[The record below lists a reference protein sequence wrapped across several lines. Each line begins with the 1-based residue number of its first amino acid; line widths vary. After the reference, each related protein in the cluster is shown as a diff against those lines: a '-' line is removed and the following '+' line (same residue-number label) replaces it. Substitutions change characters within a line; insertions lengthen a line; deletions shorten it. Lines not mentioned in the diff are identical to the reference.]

1 MRKSS
6 DEFPSSEFKELGTGE
21 LGVMMETKLRNKR
34 LDENEFLKMRG
45 PFLAQWRTGLEVD
58 LDEAIEY
65 QKKLPASKNWHKVAR
80 KLHEEGRTAI
90 FPRAGT
96 GLLEDQISLS
106 KKLVQSGVP
115 FIPVTTDSY
124 TRQLDFEKVES
135 LLAEIRKTGKKL
147 LNGFPIIN
155 YGVKETRKIIES
167 VDQGAF
173 NPRLSLK
180 SYPLATEISFAAG
193 MTGIAASSFIS
204 WAAYEKDATLDQS
217 IATNQYVHRL
227 IGYYADRGIIISTDN
242 HGWILTG
249 MQPMTVNL
257 ATTIVD
263 ALMVAEQGGKSITS
277 VVHLM
282 GNMAQD
288 LAWIRVAPRLMREY
302 LDKFGYHDV
311 SIAGVFAQHTP
322 LFPMPQGMGGA
333 FAFPNYT
340 AVVAALGKAEAV
352 SVRTIDEALGIPTEE
367 SHALSYESTNWLL
380 NVIRGQ
386 KIEFEIEGMDEEAE
400 IAEIEIR
407 SIMDKLLE
415 IGNGDIILGCLEAV
429 DLGIL
434 DSCFSPNRQVK
445 DKVLGVKDSR
455 GAIRWQEFG
464 NLPFPEKVKKFHR
477 RKITEREEAEGR
489 KMDYDSIVQDFWA
502 FSKGQLIGKA

>member
-1 MRKSS
+1 
-6 DEFPSSEFKELGTGE
+6 
-21 LGVMMETKLRNKR
+21 
-34 LDENEFLKMRG
+34 
-45 PFLAQWRTGLEVD
+45 
-58 LDEAIEY
+58 
-65 QKKLPASKNWHKVAR
+65 
-80 KLHEEGRTAI
+80 RTAI

-106 KKLVQSGVP
+106 KKLVESGVP

-124 TRQLDFEKVES
+124 TRQLDFQKVDNI
-135 LLAEIRKTGKKL
+135 LAEMKKTGRNL
-147 LNGFPIIN
+147 LNGYPIIN
-155 YGVKETRKIIES
+155 YGVKQTRKIIES
-167 VDQGAF
+167 VDRGAF

-204 WAAYEKDATLDQS
+204 WAAYEKDATLEQS
-217 IATNQYVHRL
+217 LTTNQYVHRL
-227 IGYYADRGIIISTDN
+227 IGYYADRGVIISTDN

-249 MQPMTVNL
+249 MQPMTLNL
-257 ATTIVD
+257 ATTIID

-302 LDKFGYHDV
+302 LDKFGYKDV
-311 SIAGVFAQHTP
+311 AIAGVFAQHTP
-322 LFPMPQGMGGA
+322 LFPMPQGMGAA

-340 AVVAALGKAEAV
+340 AMVGALGKVEAV

-386 KIEFEIEGMDEEAE
+386 KIELNMKEIDEEAA
-400 IAEIEIR
+400 IAELEIR
-407 SIMDKLLE
+407 AILDKVLE
-415 IGNGDIILGCLEAV
+415 VGDGDLMVGCLKSVEA
-429 DLGIL
+429 GIM
-434 DSCFSPNRQVK
+434 DSCFSPNKQVQ
-445 DKVLGVKDSR
+445 DRVLGVKDSR
-455 GAIRWQEFG
+455 GAIRYLEFG
-464 NLPFPEKVKKFHR
+464 NLPFPEEVKKFHR
-477 RKITEREEAEGR
+477 EKVREREKSEGR
-489 KMDYDSIVQDFWA
+489 KMDYEVVVQDFWA
-502 FSKGQLIGKA
+502 FSKGQLVGKA

>member
-1 MRKSS
+1 
-6 DEFPSSEFKELGTGE
+6 
-21 LGVMMETKLRNKR
+21 METRLKNKR
-34 LDENEFLKMRG
+34 LDEREFLKMRA
-45 PFLAQWRTGLEVD
+45 PYLAQWRTGREVD
-58 LDEAIEY
+58 LDEAVEY
-65 QKKLPASKNWHKVAR
+65 QKNLPDSKNWHKVAR
-80 KLHEEGRTAI
+80 KLNAEGRTAI

-106 KKLVQSGVP
+106 RKLVGSGVP

-124 TRQLDFEKVES
+124 TRQLDFEKVEGI
-135 LLAEIRKTGKKL
+135 LEEMRRTGRNL
-147 LNGFPIIN
+147 LNGYPIIN
-155 YGVKETRKIIES
+155 YGVKQTRKIIES
-167 VDQGAF
+167 VDEGAF

-204 WAAYEKDATLDQS
+204 WAAYEKDATLEQS
-217 IATNQYVHRL
+217 MATNQYVHRL

-249 MQPMTVNL
+249 LQPMTVNL

-263 ALMVAEQGGKSITS
+263 AIMVAEQGGKSITS

-288 LAWIRVAPRLMREY
+288 LAWIRVTPRLMREY
-302 LDKFGYHDV
+302 LDRLGYKDV
-311 SIAGVFAQHTP
+311 MIAGVFAQHTP

-340 AVVAALGKAEAV
+340 AVVAALGNAEAV

-367 SHALSYESTNWLL
+367 SHGLSYESTNWLL

-386 KIEFEIEGMDEEAE
+386 RINLDMKEIDEEAR
-400 IAEIEIR
+400 IAELEIR
-407 SIMDKLLE
+407 ALMNKILE
-415 IGNGDIILGCLEAV
+415 VGGGDVIAGCIQCVEE
-429 DLGIL
+429 GFL
-434 DSCFSPNRQVK
+434 DSCFSPNRQVR
-445 DKVLGVKDSR
+445 DKVLGIKDSR
-455 GAIRWQEFG
+455 GAIRYLDFG
-464 NLPFPEKVKKFHR
+464 NLPLPEEVKKFHR
-477 RKITEREEAEGR
+477 EKVAEREKIEGR
-489 KMDYDSIVQDFWA
+489 KMDYDVVVQDFWA
-502 FSKGQLIGKA
+502 FSKGQLTGQP

>member
-1 MRKSS
+1 
-6 DEFPSSEFKELGTGE
+6 
-21 LGVMMETKLRNKR
+21 METKLRNKR
-34 LDENEFLKMRG
+34 LDEKEFLKMRG
-45 PFLAQWRTGLEVD
+45 PYLAQWKTGGEVD

-65 QKKLPASKNWHKVAR
+65 QKKLPDSKNWHKVAR
-80 KLHEEGRTAI
+80 KLHDEGRTAI

-106 KKLVQSGVP
+106 KKLVESGVP

-124 TRQLDFEKVES
+124 TRQLDFEKVNSILDEM
-135 LLAEIRKTGKKL
+135 RKTGRNL
-147 LNGFPIIN
+147 LNGYPIIN
-155 YGVKETRKIIES
+155 YGVKQTRRIIES

-193 MTGIAASSFIS
+193 MTGIAACAFIS
-204 WAAYEKDATLDQS
+204 WAAYEKDASLEQS
-217 IATNQYVHRL
+217 MRTNQYVHRL
-227 IGYYADRGIIISTDN
+227 IGYYADRGVIISTDN

-288 LAWIRVAPRLMREY
+288 LAWIRVTPRLMREY
-302 LDKFGYHDV
+302 LDKFGYKDV
-311 SIAGVFAQHTP
+311 GICGVFAQHTP

-340 AVVAALGKAEAV
+340 AVVGALGNVEAV

-386 KIEFEIEGMDEEAE
+386 KIDLQIKGIDEEEAIAEAE
-400 IAEIEIR
+400 IRAL
-407 SIMDKLLE
+407 MDKILDVGE
-415 IGNGDIILGCLEAV
+415 GDIIVGCLKCVEE
-429 DLGIL
+429 GFL
-434 DSCFSPNRQVK
+434 DSCFSPNRQVRDQVMGIK
-445 DKVLGVKDSR
+445 DIH
-455 GAIRWQEFG
+455 GAIRWKEFG
-464 NLPFPEKVKKFHR
+464 NLPFPEEVKKFHR
-477 RKITEREEAEGR
+477 AKLAEREKAEGR
-489 KMDYDSIVQDFWA
+489 KMDYDVFVQDFWA
-502 FSKGQLIGKA
+502 FSKGQLVGKA

>member
-1 MRKSS
+1 
-6 DEFPSSEFKELGTGE
+6 
-21 LGVMMETKLRNKR
+21 METKLRNKR
-34 LDENEFLKMRG
+34 LDEREFLKMRA
-45 PFLAQWRTGLEVD
+45 PFLAQWPTGREVD
-58 LDEAIEY
+58 LDEAVEY
-65 QKKLPASKNWHKVAR
+65 QKRLPDSKNWHKVAQR
-80 KLHEEGRTAI
+80 LHQEGRTAI

-106 KKLVQSGVP
+106 KKLVESGVP

-124 TRQLDFEKVES
+124 TRQLDFQKVDS
-135 LLAEIRKTGKKL
+135 ILAEMKKTGRNL
-147 LNGFPIIN
+147 LNGYPIIN
-155 YGVKETRKIIES
+155 YGVKQTRKIIES
-167 VDQGAF
+167 VDRGAF

-204 WAAYEKDATLDQS
+204 WAAYEKDATLEQS
-217 IATNQYVHRL
+217 LTTNQYVHRL
-227 IGYYADRGIIISTDN
+227 IGYYADRGVIISTDN

-249 MQPMTVNL
+249 MQPMTLNL
-257 ATTIVD
+257 ATTIID

-302 LDKFGYHDV
+302 LDKFGYKDV
-311 SIAGVFAQHTP
+311 AIAGVFAQHTP
-322 LFPMPQGMGGA
+322 LFPMPQGMGAA

-340 AVVAALGKAEAV
+340 AMVGALGKVEAV

-386 KIEFEIEGMDEEAE
+386 KIELNMKEIDEEAA
-400 IAEIEIR
+400 IAELEIR
-407 SIMDKLLE
+407 AILDKVLE
-415 IGNGDIILGCLEAV
+415 VGDGDLMVGCLKSVEA
-429 DLGIL
+429 GIM
-434 DSCFSPNRQVK
+434 DSCFSPNKQVQ
-445 DKVLGVKDSR
+445 DRVLGVKDSR
-455 GAIRWQEFG
+455 GAIRYLEFG
-464 NLPFPEKVKKFHR
+464 NLPFPEEVKKFHR
-477 RKITEREEAEGR
+477 EKVREREKSEGR
-489 KMDYDSIVQDFWA
+489 KMDYEVVVQDFWA
-502 FSKGQLIGKA
+502 FSKGQLVGKA

>member
-1 MRKSS
+1 
-6 DEFPSSEFKELGTGE
+6 
-21 LGVMMETKLRNKR
+21 MENRLRNRR
-34 LDENEFLKMRG
+34 LDESEFLKMRA
-45 PFLAQWRTGLEVD
+45 PFLAQWPTGREVD
-58 LDEAIEY
+58 LDEAVEY
-65 QKKLPASKNWHKVAR
+65 QRNLPDSKNWHKVAV

-106 KKLVQSGVP
+106 KKLVESGVP

-124 TRQLDFEKVES
+124 TRQLEFAKVDE
-135 LLAEIRKTGKKL
+135 LLEEIRRSGRKL

-155 YGVKETRKIIES
+155 YGVKQTRKIIES
-167 VDQGAF
+167 VDRGAF

-204 WAAYEKDATLDQS
+204 WAAYEKNATLEQS
-217 IATNQYVHRL
+217 MATNQYVHRL
-227 IGYYADRGIIISTDN
+227 IGYYADRGVIISTDN

-302 LDKFGYHDV
+302 LDRFGYRDV

-340 AVVAALGKAEAV
+340 AMVAALGNVEAV

-367 SHALSYESTNWLL
+367 SHALTYESTNWLL
-380 NVIRGQ
+380 NVIRAQ
-386 KIEFEIEGMDEEAE
+386 KIDLKMKEIDEEAVV
-400 IAEIEIR
+400 AEMEIR
-407 SIMDKLLE
+407 ALMDKVLE
-415 IGNGDIILGCLEAV
+415 VGDGDVIVGCLKAV
-429 DLGIL
+429 EEGFL
-434 DSCFSPNRQVK
+434 DSSFSPNKQVR
-445 DKVLGVKDSR
+445 DLVVGVKDCR
-455 GAIRWQEFG
+455 GAIRWKEFG
-464 NLPFPEKVKKFHR
+464 NLPFPEEVKKFHR
-477 RKITEREEAEGR
+477 EKVAEREKAERR
-489 KMDYDSIVQDFWA
+489 KMDYEVLVEDFWA
-502 FSKGQLIGKA
+502 FSKGQLIGRA

>member
-1 MRKSS
+1 
-6 DEFPSSEFKELGTGE
+6 
-21 LGVMMETKLRNKR
+21 MENRLRNRR
-34 LDENEFLKMRG
+34 LDESEFLKMRA
-45 PFLAQWRTGLEVD
+45 PFLAQWPTGREVD
-58 LDEAIEY
+58 LDEAVEY
-65 QKKLPASKNWHKVAR
+65 QKNLPDSKNWHKVAV

-106 KKLVQSGVP
+106 RKLVESGVP

-124 TRQLDFEKVES
+124 TRQLEFAKVDE
-135 LLAEIRKTGKKL
+135 LLEEIRRSGRKL

-155 YGVKETRKIIES
+155 YGVKQTRKIIES
-167 VDQGAF
+167 VDRGAF

-204 WAAYEKDATLDQS
+204 WAAYEKNATLEQS
-217 IATNQYVHRL
+217 MATNQYVHRL
-227 IGYYADRGIIISTDN
+227 IGYYADRGVVISTDN

-288 LAWIRVAPRLMREY
+288 LAWIRVAPRLIREY
-302 LDKFGYHDV
+302 LDRFGYRDV
-311 SIAGVFAQHTP
+311 SVAGVFAQHTP

-340 AVVAALGKAEAV
+340 AMVAALGNVEAV

-367 SHALSYESTNWLL
+367 SHALTYESTNWLL
-380 NVIRGQ
+380 NVIRAQ
-386 KIEFEIEGMDEEAE
+386 KIDLTMKEIDEEAVV
-400 IAEIEIR
+400 AEMEIR
-407 SIMDKLLE
+407 ALVDKVLE
-415 IGNGDIILGCLEAV
+415 IGDGDVIVGCLKAV
-429 DLGIL
+429 EEGFL
-434 DSCFSPNRQVK
+434 DSSFSPNKQVR
-445 DKVLGVKDSR
+445 DLVVGVKDCH
-455 GAIRWQEFG
+455 GAIRWKEFG
-464 NLPFPEKVKKFHR
+464 NLPFPEEVKKFHR
-477 RKITEREEAEGR
+477 EKVSEREKAERR
-489 KMDYDSIVQDFWA
+489 KMDYEVLVEDFWA
-502 FSKGQLIGKA
+502 FSKGQLIGRA

>member
-1 MRKSS
+1 
-6 DEFPSSEFKELGTGE
+6 
-21 LGVMMETKLRNKR
+21 MESKLRNKR
-34 LDENEFLKMRG
+34 LDEKEFLKMRA
-45 PFLAQWRTGLEVD
+45 PYLAQWRTGSEVD
-58 LDEAIEY
+58 LDEAVEY
-65 QKKLPASKNWHKVAR
+65 QKRLPDSKNWHKVAR
-80 KLHEEGRTAI
+80 KLNAEGRTAI

-106 KKLVQSGVP
+106 RKLESSGVP

-124 TRQLDFEKVES
+124 TRQLDFAKVEGI
-135 LLAEIRKTGKKL
+135 LEEMRKTGRNL
-147 LNGFPIIN
+147 LNGYPIIN
-155 YGVKETRKIIES
+155 YGVKQTRKIIES
-167 VDQGAF
+167 VERGAF

-204 WAAYEKDATLDQS
+204 WAAYEKDATLEQS
-217 IATNQYVHRL
+217 MTTNQYVHRL
-227 IGYYADRGIIISTDN
+227 IGYYADRGVIISTDN

-288 LAWIRVAPRLMREY
+288 LAWIRVTPKLMREY
-302 LDKFGYHDV
+302 LDKLGYGDV
-311 SIAGVFAQHTP
+311 MIAGVFAQHTP

-340 AVVAALGKAEAV
+340 AAVAALGNAEAV

-367 SHALSYESTNWLL
+367 SHGLSYESTNWLL

-386 KIEFEIEGMDEEAE
+386 KINLQMKEIDEEAR
-400 IAEIEIR
+400 IAELEIR
-407 SIMDKLLE
+407 AFMDKILE
-415 IGNGDIILGCLEAV
+415 VGDGDIIVGCIKCVEEGFWIRASVRTGRSGTRSWASRTAKALS
-429 DLGIL
+429 GI
-434 DSCFSPNRQVK
+434 SIS
-445 DKVLGVKDSR
+445 
-455 GAIRWQEFG
+455 AIF
-464 NLPFPEKVKKFHR
+464 LCP
-477 RKITEREEAEGR
+477 RK
-489 KMDYDSIVQDFWA
+489 
-502 FSKGQLIGKA
+502 

>member
-1 MRKSS
+1 
-6 DEFPSSEFKELGTGE
+6 
-21 LGVMMETKLRNKR
+21 METKLRNKR
-34 LDENEFLKMRG
+34 LDEKEFLKMRA
-45 PFLAQWRTGLEVD
+45 PFLAQWRTGREVD
-58 LDEAIEY
+58 LDEAVEY
-65 QKKLPASKNWHKVAR
+65 QKQLPDSKNWHKVAQ
-80 KLHEEGRTAI
+80 KLHNEGRTAI

-106 KKLVQSGVP
+106 RKLVSSGVP

-124 TRQLDFEKVES
+124 TRQLDFEKVEGI
-135 LLAEIRKTGKKL
+135 LAEMRKTGRNL
-147 LNGFPIIN
+147 LNGYPIIN
-155 YGVKETRKIIES
+155 YGVKQTRKIIES

-204 WAAYEKDATLDQS
+204 WAAYEKDATLEQS
-217 IATNQYVHRL
+217 MATNQYVHRL
-227 IGYYADRGIIISTDN
+227 IGYYADRGVTISTDN

-288 LAWIRVAPRLMREY
+288 LAWIRVTPKLMREY
-302 LDKFGYHDV
+302 LDKLGYTDV
-311 SIAGVFAQHTP
+311 MIAGVFAQHTP

-340 AVVAALGKAEAV
+340 AVVAALGNAEAV

-367 SHALSYESTNWLL
+367 SHGLSYESTNWLL

-386 KIEFEIEGMDEEAE
+386 KINLQMKEIDEEAH
-400 IAEIEIR
+400 IAELEIR
-407 SIMDKLLE
+407 ALLDKILE
-415 IGNGDIILGCLEAV
+415 VGNGDIIVGCIKCVEE
-429 DLGIL
+429 GFL
-434 DSCFSPNRQVK
+434 DSCFSPNKQVR
-445 DKVLGVKDSR
+445 DKVMGIKDSK
-455 GAIRWQEFG
+455 GAIRYLDFG
-464 NLPFPEKVKKFHR
+464 NLPMPAEVKKFHQE
-477 RKITEREEAEGR
+477 KVAEREKTEGR
-489 KMDYDSIVQDFWA
+489 KMDYEVFVQDFWA
-502 FSKGQLIGKA
+502 FSKGQLVGKP

>member
-1 MRKSS
+1 
-6 DEFPSSEFKELGTGE
+6 
-21 LGVMMETKLRNKR
+21 METKLRNKR
-34 LDENEFLKMRG
+34 LDESEFLKMRG
-45 PFLAQWRTGLEVD
+45 PFLAQWKTGREVD
-58 LDEAIEY
+58 LDEAVEY
-65 QKKLPASKNWHKVAR
+65 QKKLPDSKNWHKVAR

-106 KKLVQSGVP
+106 KKLVESGVP

-135 LLAEIRKTGKKL
+135 ILTEMRKTGRNL
-147 LNGFPIIN
+147 LNGYPIIN
-155 YGVKETRKIIES
+155 YGVKQTRKIIES
-167 VDQGAF
+167 VDRGAF

-204 WAAYEKDATLDQS
+204 WAAYEKDASLEQS
-217 IATNQYVHRL
+217 MRTNQYVHRL
-227 IGYYADRGIIISTDN
+227 IGYYADRGVIISTDN

-249 MQPMTVNL
+249 LQPMTVNL

-263 ALMVAEQGGKSITS
+263 AIMVAEQGGKSITS

-288 LAWIRVAPRLMREY
+288 LAWIRVTPRLMREY
-302 LDKFGYHDV
+302 LDKLGYKDV

-340 AVVAALGKAEAV
+340 AVVAALGNAEAV

-386 KIEFEIEGMDEEAE
+386 RINLQMKEIDEEAR

-407 SIMDKLLE
+407 AIMDKLLE
-415 IGNGDIILGCLEAV
+415 IGDGDIIAGSLKGVEE
-429 DLGIL
+429 GIL
-434 DSCFSPNRQVK
+434 DSCFSPNKQVR
-445 DKVLGVKDSR
+445 DRVMGIKDSK
-455 GAIRWQEFG
+455 GAIRYLDFG
-464 NLPFPEKVKKFHR
+464 NLPLPEEVKKFHR
-477 RKITEREEAEGR
+477 EKVAEREKAEGR
-489 KMDYDSIVQDFWA
+489 KMDYEVVIQDFWA
-502 FSKGQLIGKA
+502 FSKGQLVGKP